1 MPGECEDGYSS
12 DTSVILPFQ
21 PVKQVR
27 LLDVLSEMQ
36 PNQVS
41 RHAVVTP
48 SKIQSLLL
56 VESDDSSS
64 DDENTTPRP
73 IQQTPD
79 TCEQLIGE
87 ETPFKLYLTPSP
99 QTTPQQAAGRG
110 VLQQIQNVQQQ
121 VNKARKQIIGLVHE
135 LEAGQDDDEDIP
147 LTVLKKKLTND
158 HVIKLDSMHNL
169 ICAWSDFVICN
180 FFQTTVTLMM
190 FHSMF

>member
-27 LLDVLSEMQ
+27 LLDVLSEM
-36 PNQVS
+36 PPKQVS

-56 VESDDSSS
+56 VESDDSS

-79 TCEQLIGE
+79 ICEQLIGE

-121 VNKARKQIIGLVHE
+121 VNKARKQIIGLVRE
-135 LEAGQDDDEDIP
+135 LEAGQDDDEDVP
-147 LTVLKKKLTND
+147 LTVLKKKLAND
-158 HVIKLDSMHNL
+158 QKANLDSM
-169 ICAWSDFVICN
+169 II
-180 FFQTTVTLMM
+180 
-190 FHSMF
+190 

>member
-1 MPGECEDGYSS
+1 MPGEYEDGYSS

-36 PNQVS
+36 PKQVS

-87 ETPFKLYLTPSP
+87 ETPFKLYTSPPSP

-135 LEAGQDDDEDIP
+135 LEAGQDDDEDVP
-147 LTVLKKKLTND
+147 LTVLKKKLAND
-158 HVIKLDSMHNL
+158 HKTNLDSM
-169 ICAWSDFVICN
+169 II
-180 FFQTTVTLMM
+180 
-190 FHSMF
+190 